1 MHASVA
7 AGWSI
12 VMTQRLV
19 GFVVLAAIAVIF
31 WPIVFVTPDSVDDFE
46 LPVFEM
52 PPKPDVRVL
61 ERRQPVLDKV
71 DQAVLPEIPERQ
83 PPILQPVDVAS
94 PIPNMDLVDADE
106 EPEQQ
111 SSALERAEFDDQGL
125 PLSWE
130 LQVATFSTVQR
141 AEEIAVELRNK
152 GHKAYVSA
160 VTIDGEKLF
169 RVRIGPKMQKQRLL
183 DLQPD
188 IDAYYGVESS
198 IIRFGV

>member
-1 MHASVA
+1 M
-7 AGWSI
+7 I
-12 VMTQRLV
+12 KQRFV
-19 GFVVLAAIAVIF
+19 GFVVLVAIAVIF
-31 WPIVFVTPDSVDDFE
+31 WPIVFVTPENADDFD

-52 PPKPDVRVL
+52 PPKPVVAVS
-61 ERRQPVLDKV
+61 ERREPVLNKV
-71 DQAVLPEIPERQ
+71 DQSVLPKVQERE
-83 PPILQPVDVAS
+83 PPIIQPIDIAS
-94 PIPNMDLVDADE
+94 PAPDLALVDADE

-111 SSALERAEFDDQGL
+111 SSALERADFDDQGL
-125 PLSWE
+125 PVSWE
-130 LQVATFSTVQR
+130 LQVATFSTAER
-141 AEEIAVELRNK
+141 AEEIALELRNK

-160 VTIDGEKLF
+160 VIIDGTKLF

>member
-1 MHASVA
+1 
-7 AGWSI
+7 
-12 VMTQRLV
+12 MTQRLI

-61 ERRQPVLDKV
+61 ERRQPVLDKA

>member
-1 MHASVA
+1 M
-7 AGWSI
+7 I
-12 VMTQRLV
+12 KQRFV
-19 GFVVLAAIAVIF
+19 GFVVLVAIAVIF
-31 WPIVFVTPDSVDDFE
+31 WPIVFVTPENADDFE

-52 PPKPDVRVL
+52 PPKPVVAVS
-61 ERRQPVLDKV
+61 ERREPVLNKV
-71 DQAVLPEIPERQ
+71 DQSVLPKVQELE
-83 PPILQPVDVAS
+83 PPIIQPIDIAS
-94 PIPNMDLVDADE
+94 PAPDLALVDADE

-111 SSALERAEFDDQGL
+111 SSALERADFDDQGL
-125 PLSWE
+125 PVSWE
-130 LQVATFSTVQR
+130 LQVATFSIAER
-141 AEEIAVELRNK
+141 AEEIALELRNK

-160 VTIDGEKLF
+160 VIIDGTKLF

>member
-1 MHASVA
+1 
-7 AGWSI
+7 
-12 VMTQRLV
+12 MTQRLV

-71 DQAVLPEIPERQ
+71 DQGVLPEIPERQ

-130 LQVATFSTVQR
+130 LQVATFSTAQR

-160 VTIDGEKLF
+160 VTIDGETLF

>member
-1 MHASVA
+1 M
-7 AGWSI
+7 I
-12 VMTQRLV
+12 KQRFV
-19 GFVVLAAIAVIF
+19 GFVVLVAIAVIF
-31 WPIVFVTPDSVDDFE
+31 WPIVFVTPENADDFE

-52 PPKPDVRVL
+52 PPKPVVAVS
-61 ERRQPVLDKV
+61 ERREPVLNKV
-71 DQAVLPEIPERQ
+71 DQSVLPKVQERE
-83 PPILQPVDVAS
+83 PPIIQPIDIAS
-94 PIPNMDLVDADE
+94 PATDLALVDADE

-111 SSALERAEFDDQGL
+111 SSALERADFDDQGL
-125 PLSWE
+125 PVSWE
-130 LQVATFSTVQR
+130 LQVATFSIAER
-141 AEEIAVELRNK
+141 AEEIALELRNK

-160 VTIDGEKLF
+160 VTIDGTKLF

>member
-1 MHASVA
+1 M
-7 AGWSI
+7 I
-12 VMTQRLV
+12 KQRFV
-19 GFVVLAAIAVIF
+19 GFVVLVAIAVIF
-31 WPIVFVTPDSVDDFE
+31 WPIVFVTPENADDFE

-52 PPKPDVRVL
+52 PPKPVVAVS
-61 ERRQPVLDKV
+61 ERREPVLNKV
-71 DQAVLPEIPERQ
+71 DQSVLPKVQERE
-83 PPILQPVDVAS
+83 PPIIQPIDIAS
-94 PIPNMDLVDADE
+94 PAPDLALVDADE

-111 SSALERAEFDDQGL
+111 SSALERADFDDQGL
-125 PLSWE
+125 PVSWE
-130 LQVATFSTVQR
+130 LQVATFSTAER
-141 AEEIAVELRNK
+141 AEEIALELRNK

-160 VTIDGEKLF
+160 VIIDGTKLF

>member
-1 MHASVA
+1 M
-7 AGWSI
+7 I
-12 VMTQRLV
+12 KQRFV
-19 GFVVLAAIAVIF
+19 GFVVLVAIAVIF
-31 WPIVFVTPDSVDDFE
+31 WPIVFVTPENADDFE

-52 PPKPDVRVL
+52 PPKPVVAVS
-61 ERRQPVLDKV
+61 ERREPVLNKV
-71 DQAVLPEIPERQ
+71 DQSVLPKVQERE
-83 PPILQPVDVAS
+83 PPIIQPIDIAS
-94 PIPNMDLVDADE
+94 PAPDLALVDADE

-111 SSALERAEFDDQGL
+111 SSALERADFDDEGL
-125 PLSWE
+125 PVSWE
-130 LQVATFSTVQR
+130 LQIATFSTAER
-141 AEEIAVELRNK
+141 AEEIALELRNK

-160 VTIDGEKLF
+160 VIIDGTKLF